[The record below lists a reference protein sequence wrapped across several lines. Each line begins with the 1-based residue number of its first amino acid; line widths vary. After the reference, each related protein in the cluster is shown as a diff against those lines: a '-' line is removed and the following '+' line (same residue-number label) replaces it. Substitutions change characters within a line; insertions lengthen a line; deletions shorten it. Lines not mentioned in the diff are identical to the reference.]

1 MIRVV
6 AHMKKTV
13 VGRIL
18 SLGLSLLTETVAGI
32 TSVTEKH
39 CRRV

>member
-18 SLGLSLLTETVAGI
+18 SLGLSLLMKPLLGLLL
-32 TSVTEKH
+32 
-39 CRRV
+39 